1 VGTLQMNG
9 QEFVVLP
16 RAEYDR
22 LVSGAGAPANAA
34 LDYTLAALGR
44 DLKAAREHAGLTQTE
59 LAKKLKKSQAA
70 VSGAEAGKIRVSA
83 AYVAKVL
90 KACGL
95 PADWKAP
102 A

>member
-1 VGTLQMNG
+1 MGTLHMNG

-16 RAEYDR
+16 KAEYDR
-22 LVSGAGAPANAA
+22 LIEGAGAPANAA

-44 DLKAAREHAGLTQTE
+44 DLKAAREHAGLSQVA
-59 LAKKLKKSQAA
+59 LAKKLKRTQAA
-70 VSGAEAGKIRVSA
+70 VSGSEAGKIRVGA
-83 AYVAKVL
+83 DYVAKVL
-90 KACGL
+90 KICGL